1 MLVNKSMVSFSSNF
15 TLTQRFFSLGRYGT
29 RELIVPLTKLFVD
42 LRPNQTVVCFSR
54 LRADILMIKKERK
67 IDIWRRTPS
76 CWTHKHIA
84 CNEKKVQTIKSSND
98 THFSELIICF
108 SQSRSSHGVVDGWI
122 NMKSC
127 WMTESTVDHK
137 KCCNMMWL
145 NSFAVKG
152 FCLGN

>member
-1 MLVNKSMVSFSSNF
+1 MAFFQQLHLDSEIFLSRSLWHEGIDCSINEAFRWPSTKPDRRLLFSVACWYF
-15 TLTQRFFSLGRYGT
+15 
-29 RELIVPLTKLFVD
+29 D
-42 LRPNQTVVCFSR
+42 
-54 LRADILMIKKERK
+54 DKKERK

-122 NMKSC
+122 NRKSC
-127 WMTESTVDHK
+127 WITESTVDHK
-137 KCCNMMWL
+137 NVAIWCGWTHL
-145 NSFAVKG
+145 R
-152 FCLGN
+152 